1 MPIVAVDANL
11 STLDV
16 ELPRTHTGIVLAQP
30 HLELTPQEPYRC
42 TEQSKRTQ
50 LEAIDASLEVA
61 RTARHGAGR
70 THFTIFPEYSI
81 PAPEGIERLERALRE
96 EDWPAQTIVIGGT
109 DGLSATEYSELAE
122 APGTHVDMEHNNPAD
137 IPAGQWIN
145 CAIVWAKAANG
156 TVERWLQPKLYP
168 SWPEQDVTDSTMFR
182 GGSIFT
188 FRGRFNDDT
197 PYRFSVLVCYDWIAT
212 VGGET
217 PWRAMVDELSR
228 EATDREAE
236 FSLSWL
242 FVIQHNRRPSH
253 ESFMTEVNGFFNHT
267 AAANVRR
274 DRTCLV
280 FANTAGRPEPGSIER
295 YGHTS
300 LILPEQTRFRM
311 PKCHGTFSSGG
322 RRFRGHAVIGHHK
335 DCLFR
340 EGGACVHSVKQVNP
354 DSLRGG
360 AAGRTIALQNPFVH
374 PLGGR
379 NDPRTPSDVVPAAVK
394 WLNDELDTMPCLTS
408 VAPTYQ
414 NAPLAGRVNV
424 DHGDVVDSLRENS
437 RKSAGLMVRLASP
450 SITKQHGN
458 EESGERPNADA
469 WGDTERNALQHVVHT
484 ITILRQCADGCTVAD
499 GSVHAT
505 LSIAGRECDVV
516 AVRGDTHERCREHY
530 IRQLPAGR
538 RPVVL
543 VSRDLDNNEWPQR
556 LGSYIEAATGNST
569 GERRFTNPAEI
580 SSQLGYKDLLTVFLG
595 AETVHEA
602 KERFNDKLTG

>member
-217 PWRAMVDELSR
+217 PWRAMVDETIARSNRPRGRILAFLAVRNSAQSAPVAR
-228 EATDREAE
+228 EFHDR
-236 FSLSWL
+236 SQWVL
-242 FVIQHNRRPSH
+242 QSH
-253 ESFMTEVNGFFNHT
+253 
-267 AAANVRR
+267 
-274 DRTCLV
+274 
-280 FANTAGRPEPGSIER
+280 
-295 YGHTS
+295 
-300 LILPEQTRFRM
+300 
-311 PKCHGTFSSGG
+311 G
-322 RRFRGHAVIGHHK
+322 RRKCASRSDMSGICQHCRQARTRKHRALWPYEPHPPRANKV
-335 DCLFR
+335 
-340 EGGACVHSVKQVNP
+340 P
-354 DSLRGG
+354 D
-360 AAGRTIALQNPFVH
+360 AQ
-374 PLGGR
+374 
-379 NDPRTPSDVVPAAVK
+379 
-394 WLNDELDTMPCLTS
+394 
-408 VAPTYQ
+408 
-414 NAPLAGRVNV
+414 
-424 DHGDVVDSLRENS
+424 
-437 RKSAGLMVRLASP
+437 
-450 SITKQHGN
+450 
-458 EESGERPNADA
+458 
-469 WGDTERNALQHVVHT
+469 
-484 ITILRQCADGCTVAD
+484 
-499 GSVHAT
+499 
-505 LSIAGRECDVV
+505 
-516 AVRGDTHERCREHY
+516 
-530 IRQLPAGR
+530 
-538 RPVVL
+538 
-543 VSRDLDNNEWPQR
+543 VSRHVL
-556 LGSYIEAATGNST
+556 
-569 GERRFTNPAEI
+569 
-580 SSQLGYKDLLTVFLG
+580 
-595 AETVHEA
+595 
-602 KERFNDKLTG
+602 

>member
-1 MPIVAVDANL
+1 
-11 STLDV
+11 
-16 ELPRTHTGIVLAQP
+16 
-30 HLELTPQEPYRC
+30 
-42 TEQSKRTQ
+42 
-50 LEAIDASLEVA
+50 
-61 RTARHGAGR
+61 
-70 THFTIFPEYSI
+70 
-81 PAPEGIERLERALRE
+81 
-96 EDWPAQTIVIGGT
+96 
-109 DGLSATEYSELAE
+109 
-122 APGTHVDMEHNNPAD
+122 
-137 IPAGQWIN
+137 
-145 CAIVWAKAANG
+145 
-156 TVERWLQPKLYP
+156 
-168 SWPEQDVTDSTMFR
+168 
-182 GGSIFT
+182 
-188 FRGRFNDDT
+188 
-197 PYRFSVLVCYDWIAT
+197 
-212 VGGET
+212 
-217 PWRAMVDELSR
+217 
-228 EATDREAE
+228 
-236 FSLSWL
+236 
-242 FVIQHNRRPSH
+242 
-253 ESFMTEVNGFFNHT
+253 
-267 AAANVRR
+267 
-274 DRTCLV
+274 
-280 FANTAGRPEPGSIER
+280 
-295 YGHTS
+295 
-300 LILPEQTRFRM
+300 M

-556 LGSYIEAATGNST
+556 LGSYIEAATGNPT

>member
-11 STLDV
+11 STLEV

-42 TEQSKRTQ
+42 TEQSKPAQ

-61 RTARHGAGR
+61 RTASHGAGR

-81 PAPEGIERLERALRE
+81 PAPEGVDRLENALRE
-96 EDWPAQTIVIGGT
+96 EDWPVQTIVVGGT
-109 DGLSATEYSELAE
+109 DGLSAMEYRALAE

-137 IPAGQWIN
+137 IPTGQWIN
-145 CAIVWAKAANG
+145 CAIIWAKGADG
-156 TVERWLQPKLYP
+156 SVERWLQPKLSP
-168 SWPEQDVTDSTMFR
+168 SWSEQDVADSTMFR

-188 FRGRFNDDT
+188 FRGHFNDKT
-197 PYRFSVLVCYDWIAT
+197 PYRFSVLVCFDWIAT
-212 VGGET
+212 VEGET

-228 EATDREAE
+228 QATEE
-236 FSLSWL
+236 LSLSWL

-280 FANTAGRPEPGSIER
+280 FANTAGRPEPGSVES

-311 PKCHGTFSSGG
+311 PKCYGTFSSGG
-322 RRFRGHAVIGHHK
+322 PRFRRHAVIGHHK

-340 EGGACVHSVKQVNP
+340 ERGACVHSVKQVNP
-354 DSLRGG
+354 DALRGG

-379 NDPRTPSDVVPAAVK
+379 NDPRTPANIVPASVK
-394 WLNDELDTMPCLTS
+394 WLNDELDTTPRLTS
-408 VAPTYQ
+408 LAPTYQ
-414 NAPLAGRVNV
+414 HVFLADRVDV
-424 DHGDVVDSLRENS
+424 DHDEVVDSLRENS
-437 RKSAGLMVRLASP
+437 RESAGPIVRLASP
-450 SITKQHGN
+450 TITKQNQDDEVG
-458 EESGERPNADA
+458 ESPNADN
-469 WGDTERNALQHVVHT
+469 WGDAERNAVQHVVHT
-484 ITILRQCADGCTVAD
+484 ISILRQCTDGCTVSNA
-499 GSVHAT
+499 SVHAT
-505 LSIAGRECDVV
+505 LSIAGRECDLV

-530 IRQLPAGR
+530 IRELPAGR
-538 RPVVL
+538 RPVLL
-543 VSRDLDNNEWPQR
+543 VSRDVDNNEWLQR
-556 LGSYIEAATGNST
+556 LGSYIEAATGT
-569 GERRFTNPAEI
+569 VAAERRFTDPAEI
-580 SSQLGYKDLLTVFLG
+580 SCHLGYRDLLTIFVES
-595 AETVHEA
+595 ETVHEA
-602 KERFNDKLTG
+602 KERFNDKLSH